1 MSILLAL
8 FLAVALATPVQAAED
23 APSSATSTVKA
34 DVMYWEGE
42 EVIVKEVSG
51 RELRLRVTAE
61 TKITGVAGG
70 RLKTGDKIAAQVAS
84 DGRALSIALQI
95 PDSGGSSVSS
105 GSR

>member
-1 MSILLAL
+1 MPILLAL
-8 FLAVALATPVQAAED
+8 FLAFAIVTPSQAAED
-23 APSSATSTVKA
+23 TQPSATSAVKA

-42 EVIVKEVSG
+42 EVIVKEISG

-95 PDSGGSSVSS
+95 PDSGGSGISS